1 MEKVI
6 GYLQNNI
13 YNDMFNVNRE
23 YISKK
28 RVIYNL
34 YGRERANKMVEVKEL
49 FKNTEEYINKEVTV
63 GGWVRSIRDSKTFGF
78 IVLNDGTFFQ
88 SLYRWFTMTK

>member
-1 MEKVI
+1 MCACICVKNIIANKIYKMRGKVI

-13 YNDMFNVNRE
+13 YNHMFNVNRE

-34 YGRERANKMVEVKEL
+34 YRRERANKMVEVKEL

-63 GGWVRSIRDSKTFGF
+63 GGWVRSIRDSK
-78 IVLNDGTFFQ
+78 L
-88 SLYRWFTMTK
+88 LAL

>member
-1 MEKVI
+1 
-6 GYLQNNI
+6 
-13 YNDMFNVNRE
+13 MFNVNRE

-34 YGRERANKMVEVKEL
+34 YRRERANKMVEVKEL

-78 IVLNDGTFFQ
+78 IVLN
-88 SLYRWFTMTK
+88 LYRWFTMTKWITFRKFQK

>member
-1 MEKVI
+1 
-6 GYLQNNI
+6 
-13 YNDMFNVNRE
+13 MFNANRE

-63 GGWVRSIRDSKTFGF
+63 GGWVRSIIETE
-78 IVLNDGTFFQ
+78 
-88 SLYRWFTMTK
+88 